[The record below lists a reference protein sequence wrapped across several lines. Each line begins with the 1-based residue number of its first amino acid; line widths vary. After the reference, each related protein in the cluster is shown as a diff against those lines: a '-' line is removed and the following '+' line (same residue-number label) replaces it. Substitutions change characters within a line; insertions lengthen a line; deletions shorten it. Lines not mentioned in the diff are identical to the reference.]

1 MNQKWHSLEVSTL
14 MCQIFIANNFRN
26 DECVEG
32 GKNVLLDSFSLLEQL
47 RVESPQHFA
56 TLARVP
62 ATFQNTAYSQ
72 RCVNLDRDDNDKY
85 VCIMTF
91 MFLLHRGG
99 KVAPQPDLR
108 YQRPHITLDSSG
120 RVSTLSGCSIYGSPL
135 YKALPNSIMILLLF
149 LYWYKCVA

>member
-1 MNQKWHSLEVSTL
+1 MNCETSQDHSIEHSSLDLPKWHSRSVYCNEQNILLQT
-14 MCQIFIANNFRN
+14 NFRN

-72 RCVNLDRDDNDKY
+72 RCVNLDGDDDSK
-85 VCIMTF
+85 VCTVTCIMTF
-91 MFLLHRGG
+91 MLLLHRGG

-120 RVSTLSGCSIYGSPL
+120 RVSTLSAS
-135 YKALPNSIMILLLF
+135 M
-149 LYWYKCVA
+149 